1 MALAAR
7 WAHGR
12 AMSSSAFARPAGL
25 RASDADREA
34 VLERVKAAYAEGRLD
49 DRELDR
55 RLGAAMTART
65 VAELEMIWRDLCPQ
79 PPTPW
84 MRTRLDLERPS
95 GEERV
100 VAAVA
105 AASSLVPVVIPAAA
119 MLLTVGRGSPYVRHH
134 AAGAL
139 NLQLTLIV
147 LMMVTFGI
155 GSLVLPVVWL
165 LALVGVVVALSGRT
179 MRYPWVLRLFGRRG
193 PYPT

>member
-1 MALAAR
+1 MTSAA
-7 WAHGR
+7 
-12 AMSSSAFARPAGL
+12 SARPAGL
-25 RASDADREA
+25 RASDEDREA

-49 DRELDR
+49 DLDLDR

-65 VAELEMIWRDLCPQ
+65 VGELELVWRDLCPQ
-79 PPTPW
+79 RSAPWVQTRSPGPARPT
-84 MRTRLDLERPS
+84 

-105 AASSLVPVVIPAAA
+105 AASSLVPVLLPAAA

-139 NLQLTLIV
+139 NLQLTLLV
-147 LMMVTFGI
+147 VMLVTFGV
-155 GSLVLPVVWL
+155 GSLFLPVVWL
-165 LALVGVVVALSGRT
+165 LALVGAGVALSGRT
-179 MRYPWVLRLFGRRG
+179 LRYPWVLRPFGRRG